1 MILLPSRNF
10 SHGAFAYGIGL
21 PTAPAPVRM
30 RHFYTI
36 GDTGMDLWS
45 IRDEKTSREWDVTS
59 DVIDRGLCLVP
70 YVVGDSLRRSLRN
83 SVTAKVLPG
92 ALFESLIAQW
102 IAKSPSINEV
112 YETFLRQFRVGSL
125 STDDMPYIDY
135 CWILVGDL
143 FS

>member
-1 MILLPSRNF
+1 
-10 SHGAFAYGIGL
+10 
-21 PTAPAPVRM
+21 M